1 MCAPPRAARGSLPR
15 LRGHEPVELGVP
27 REPVHERHEGAA
39 VAQEAAACL
48 GVRDVVHL
56 LAADAEQLGE
66 LLAVRRRLVE
76 HDDELGVREH
86 RRGQHGVEQVLD
98 VLRDGRREGVALA
111 EAPPR
116 AVEERAGVLV
126 LEHDVELVD
135 EDVGAPAR
143 APVLGHAV
151 EHRVGDDE
159 QPHRL
164 ELSPQVHDVV
174 DDHAVLRVHV
184 RRVGERVERAGG
196 EELEREGQPARL
208 GLRLREQLVA
218 ERDERGGL
226 GAGAVVLVHE
236 RRAPVHDRL
245 LLRPQPAAVELLE
258 ERHDELALVDDGVLA
273 LAVALHHV
281 ERVDVVRAPRRDA
294 DDLAAERRDEGGVLP
309 LGVADHDVVLGGE
322 GDERDQLLGGE
333 ALAGPRDAR
342 HKGVRVQEPGLVAED
357 EVARQGVLAEVY
369 ATRVHDLLGA
379 ERHEDGQALHRE
391 GAQC

>member
-1 MCAPPRAARGSLPR
+1 MSTFVGWANASS
-15 LRGHEPVELGVP
+15 VP
-27 REPVHERHEGAA
+27 EVKSSS
-39 VAQEAAACL
+39 
-48 GVRDVVHL
+48 
-56 LAADAEQLGE
+56 
-66 LLAVRRRLVE
+66 
-76 HDDELGVREH
+76 
-86 RRGQHGVEQVLD
+86 
-98 VLRDGRREGVALA
+98 
-111 EAPPR
+111 
-116 AVEERAGVLV
+116 ERASL
-126 LEHDVELVD
+126 
-135 EDVGAPAR
+135 R
-143 APVLGHAV
+143 ASGSGCASS
-151 EHRVGDDE
+151 
-159 QPHRL
+159 
-164 ELSPQVHDVV
+164 LSRSVTSV
-174 DDHAVLRVHV
+174 
-184 RRVGERVERAGG
+184 
-196 EELEREGQPARL
+196 
-208 GLRLREQLVA
+208 
-218 ERDERGGL
+218 GGL

-236 RRAPVHDRL
+236 RRALVHDRL

-273 LAVALHHV
+273 LAVALHHI

-342 HKGVRVQEPGLVAED
+342 HEGVRVQEPGLVAED